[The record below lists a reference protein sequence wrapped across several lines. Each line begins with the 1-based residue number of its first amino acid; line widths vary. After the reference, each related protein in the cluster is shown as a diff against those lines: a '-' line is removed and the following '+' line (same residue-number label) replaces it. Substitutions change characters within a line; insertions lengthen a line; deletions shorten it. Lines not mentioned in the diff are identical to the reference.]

1 MNKHRVVLIALG
13 LLSAPVVV
21 AAQAKQ
27 GPPVPVATQPATAP
41 VETSEQATR
50 KALTKILPEVN
61 LSGVP
66 LIEAIDYFREATG
79 QNFYV
84 EWNALRAVT
93 ISQNA
98 RVTYKAEKI
107 SAADAL
113 TNALKPIDDGAH
125 KITYGILG
133 KTVIV
138 STPES
143 LRDVLGTARG
153 DLYKANDPEARKI
166 LMRELPSVNFKR
178 TPFRDAVDVLRD
190 TSGATIN
197 VDWQSIVT
205 AGISRDTPVT
215 LKLNA
220 IPFKEALR
228 LLLLDVGGT
237 VPLDFTIE
245 NSVVSVFVP
254 NPL

>member
-1 MNKHRVVLIALG
+1 MMKHCLVLSVALVCMPA
-13 LLSAPVVV
+13 LA
-21 AAQAKQ
+21 AAQQAAE
-27 GPPVPVATQPATAP
+27 GPPVAPATKPAVAEVP
-41 VETSEQATR
+41 EQATK
-50 KALTKILPEVN
+50 KALERILPEVN
-61 LSGVP
+61 LSAVP
-66 LIEAIDYFREATG
+66 LIEAIDYFRDATG

-98 RVTYKAEKI
+98 RVTYKAEKVK
-107 SAADAL
+107 AADAL
-113 TNALKPIDDGAH
+113 TEALKPIDDGAH
-125 KITYGILG
+125 KITFGILG
-133 KTVIV
+133 RTVVV

-153 DLYKANDPEARKI
+153 DQYKANDPEARKI
-166 LMRELPSVNFKR
+166 LLRELPSVNFKR
-178 TPFRDAVDVLRD
+178 TSFREAIDVLRD
-190 TSGATIN
+190 ISGATIE
-197 VDWQSIVT
+197 VKWDTIVA

-228 LLLLDVGGT
+228 LLLLDAGGT
-237 VPLDFTIE
+237 VPIDFTIE
-245 NSVVSVFVP
+245 NNVVSVFVP